1 MWSSGGRRPDA
12 TRCYPARQPAS
23 FGFSPTPK
31 RHTAAGRAPRSPF
44 TSPRRPGTRTGSR
57 QRAQSVPR
65 HQRQGG
71 PAEGVVPAGALV
83 ALGSAL
89 GGWSLHLI
97 GRSPS
102 GYVHNL
108 YGKERARSRGRRRV
122 SRPEHTRGSA
132 SKKDDGRGWD
142 RETAYRRSGRRR
154 RTYCPL
160 HSVRLQRCWRG
171 AHLVTSG
178 VRVGDGYSAPF
189 TFNGSII
196 EAVVEVTGPV
206 VRDPLAELA
215 AIMSEQ

>member
-1 MWSSGGRRPDA
+1 VGGGPTQPGA
-12 TRCYPARQPAS
+12 TARQPAS
-23 FGFSPTPK
+23 FGFSPTPS
-31 RHTAAGRAPRSPF
+31 HTSRRERASFRYFAGGAQVPEPVAVNVRNRSHAINVKVDLP
-44 TSPRRPGTRTGSR
+44 
-57 QRAQSVPR
+57 
-65 HQRQGG
+65 
-71 PAEGVVPAGALV
+71 EGVVPAGALV

-97 GRSPS
+97 DGRLR
-102 GYVHNL
+102 YVHNL
-108 YGKERARSRGRRRV
+108 YGKEKHVVEAGDVLSPGL
-122 SRPEHTRGSA
+122 HTLRFSFE
-132 SKKDDGRGWD
+132 KDDGRGG
-142 RETAYRRSGRRR
+142 TGKLLYRRSGRRR

-171 AHLVTSG
+171 AHLCG
-178 VRVGDGYSAPF
+178 YEWGPAVGDGYSAPF